1 MSHEKASPGNTAA
14 AIVPELDRETLKR
27 ILDNSYDEIYV
38 TDKNGLVIYV
48 NDACER
54 HYGLKPADVIGKQAT
69 QFSDEGYWFPS
80 LIPVILRDQ
89 KRVTLEQVTNIGRK
103 LVVTATPV
111 FNEKGDLEL
120 IVQNCRDITQIENVK
135 KNLEET
141 QQLVLKY
148 KQEVQE
154 LRKKELNMEDVVCH
168 SKQMRDILELVRK
181 VASFDS
187 NIVVLGESGTGKG
200 VMAKQIHK
208 LSKRKDNPFITINC
222 SAIPDELFESELFGY
237 GPGAFTGADKN
248 GKIGL
253 IELADGGTLFLD
265 EIAEM
270 PLRLQSKILHVI
282 QEHQYTAIGG
292 RQVKK
297 MNCRIITATNRN
309 LEKMIK
315 DGDFRE
321 DLYYRLKVIEMEI
334 PPLRERPEDIVP
346 LIYLFLNKF
355 DKLYK
360 TVHQFSQES
369 LDILI
374 QYPWPGNV
382 RELEH
387 LLERLVIT
395 VEDDIITP
403 RHLPTVFQKNT
414 NQFDIAFSSIIP
426 LDLAIELTEKNL
438 ISKAYKQLGSSYK
451 VAKMLNISQSKA
463 SRLIR
468 KYFSKADNYSE

>member
-1 MSHEKASPGNTAA
+1 MSHGKTSPGNTAA
-14 AIVPELDRETLKR
+14 DSAPELDRETLKR

-54 HYGLKPADVIGKQAT
+54 HYGLKPTDVIGKLAT

-148 KQEVQE
+148 RQEVQE
-154 LRKKELNMEDVVCH
+154 LRKKQLKIEDIVCH

-181 VASFDS
+181 VVSVDS
-187 NIVVLGESGTGKG
+187 NIVILGESGTGKG

-253 IELADGGTLFLD
+253 IELAHGGTLFLD

-297 MNCRIITATNRN
+297 MDCRVITATNRN
-309 LEKMIK
+309 LERMVK

-321 DLYYRLKVIEMEI
+321 DLYYRLKVIELEI
-334 PPLRERPEDIVP
+334 PPLRERPEDIIP
-346 LIYLFLNKF
+346 LIYLYLNKF

-403 RHLPTVFQKNT
+403 GHLPTVFQKNT

-438 ISKAYKQLGSSYK
+438 ICKAYKQLGSSYK

-468 KYFSKADNYSE
+468 KYFSKADNYAE